1 MLEDKPLWKQLVEQQ
16 YNRFKPRLDYMVEK
30 YGEEF
35 TMTEHGTV
43 FSVEHPD
50 WYFNVDYKEYAQ
62 CYLDNYIVFLRKD
75 EIQQIM
81 QELLSDLI
89 GDCLVFIEPC
99 WYAPASSM
107 KDTTAEELL
116 TAAANGE
123 SICFSVY
130 CYTSK
135 SSKEKDQDMD
145 RIIQAVM
152 EKGYGMII
160 SFTYTTDELLKK
172 TTEKNHQSM
181 IQDDRLY
188 YWDTY
193 AEIVQTCN
201 WTDMGWKRGAL

>member
-35 TMTEHGTV
+35 TMTEYGTV

-81 QELLSDLI
+81 HQLLSSLI
-89 GDCLVFIEPC
+89 GDCLVFVGPS
-99 WYAPASSM
+99 WYAPASST

-135 SSKEKDQDMD
+135 GSKEKDQDME
-145 RIIQAVM
+145 RLIQAVM
-152 EKGYGMII
+152 EKGYGMSLALI
-160 SFTYTTDELLKK
+160 YTTDEVIRQA
-172 TTEKNHQSM
+172 TEKKHED
-181 IQDDRLY
+181 IIGDRQY
-188 YWDTY
+188 YWFSSAWIT
-193 AEIVQTCN
+193 ETCN
-201 WTDMGWKRGAL
+201 WSNIEWERGEL